1 MPNVVAR
8 GVRFNYSTLG
18 QGDDLV
24 LLIHGLFVDNHAS
37 WYLSAAPVLT
47 PHCKLVMHD
56 LRGHGLSERPK
67 SGYTLED
74 HVLDAAAVL
83 DELGLGDRKVTVV
96 GNSFGGR
103 IALAFGVRFP
113 ERVRSLVIVDSHP
126 ADTEFTELMAETLPL
141 PEEERKQRIREIW
154 ENWTSEVSIDR
165 GMADR
170 DAIEMRQRAEA
181 FGKRKLAQLSKAL
194 WQLAYET
201 SFIDDVRAASTVSDA
216 DLAGLTC
223 PVLALYGEESHLRAT
238 GERLNEIIPDCTFRV
253 VPGCAHFV
261 LSHRPD
267 IVREA
272 LLDWIVGAP
281 TPS

>member
-37 WYLSAAPVLT
+37 WYLSAAPVLA

-56 LRGHGLSERPK
+56 LRGH
-67 SGYTLED
+67 
-74 HVLDAAAVL
+74 
-83 DELGLGDRKVTVV
+83 
-96 GNSFGGR
+96 
-103 IALAFGVRFP
+103 
-113 ERVRSLVIVDSHP
+113 
-126 ADTEFTELMAETLPL
+126 
-141 PEEERKQRIREIW
+141 
-154 ENWTSEVSIDR
+154 
-165 GMADR
+165 
-170 DAIEMRQRAEA
+170 
-181 FGKRKLAQLSKAL
+181 
-194 WQLAYET
+194 
-201 SFIDDVRAASTVSDA
+201 DVRAASTVSDA